1 MVPTF
6 AEHRV
11 LDYYSTLVRKGA
23 VTKVAV
29 GVDIGSLTAKSVVMD
44 SNSHIAS
51 YKVIQG
57 KIVDE
62 AAAIASLNQALNDAH
77 LTNEEIGFL
86 VTTGYGR
93 NMVSFGDKSITEI
106 SCHAR
111 GAQFLFPGVR
121 TVIDIG
127 GQDSKV
133 ISLNGEGS
141 VINFA
146 MNDKCA
152 AGTGRFLEV
161 MANALEVPIEDMG
174 ALSLRAENPATVSS
188 ICTVFAESEVI
199 SLTAQ
204 GRSKLDIIAGIHEAI
219 GRRMHSLVNH
229 VGMTPPVMMSGGVA
243 KNLGV
248 VCVLERLLGT
258 EIILP
263 PEPQIVGALG
273 AALFAMD
280 ELKAK
285 SIS

>member
-1 MVPTF
+1 M
-6 AEHRV
+6 
-11 LDYYSTLVRKGA
+11 RKGKL
-23 VTKVAV
+23 TRVAV
-29 GVDIGSLTAKSVVMD
+29 GVDIGSLTAKTVVMEPD
-44 SNSHIAS
+44 CHMAS
-51 YKVIQG
+51 YRIVQG

-62 AAAIASLNQALNDAH
+62 AAAIRSMQQALKDVH
-77 LTNEEIGFL
+77 LSRAEVGYL

-93 NMVSFGDKSITEI
+93 NMVGFGDKSITEI

-133 ISLNGEGS
+133 IMLDGEG
-141 VINFA
+141 VLVNFA

-161 MANALEVPIEDMG
+161 MSHALGVPLEDMG
-174 ALSLRAENPATVSS
+174 ALSLKAGNSALISS

-219 GRRMHSLVNH
+219 GRRMHSLVNQ
-229 VGMTPPVMMSGGVA
+229 VGMMPPVVMSGGVA
-243 KNLGV
+243 KNTGMV
-248 VCVLERLLGT
+248 SVLERLLGT
-258 EIILP
+258 KIIVP

-273 AALFAMD
+273 AALFAVE
-280 ELKAK
+280 ELKRNAK
-285 SIS
+285 V